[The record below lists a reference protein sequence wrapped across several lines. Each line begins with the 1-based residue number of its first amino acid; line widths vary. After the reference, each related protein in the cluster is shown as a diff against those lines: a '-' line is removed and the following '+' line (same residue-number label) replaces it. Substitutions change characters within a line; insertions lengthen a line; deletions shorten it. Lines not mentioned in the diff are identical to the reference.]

1 VVEQINFPGL
11 KPIKCEAFF
20 RWTEV
25 LLPPLKRG
33 APTENRRPKT
43 ENIGLMVRG
52 AFCCREII
60 FEKSRIE
67 SGFQVGDWN
76 RRTGKIILHIDV

>member
-1 VVEQINFPGL
+1 
-11 KPIKCEAFF
+11 
-20 RWTEV
+20 
-25 LLPPLKRG
+25 
-33 APTENRRPKT
+33 
-43 ENIGLMVRG
+43 MVRG

-76 RRTGKIILHIDV
+76 RRTGKIILHIGVSLFLWR